1 MDCHCAWIAKSS
13 LHEQHK
19 GVNSMWDFLIDVIIT
34 VAEVAIVDALSDD

>member
-1 MDCHCAWIAKSS
+1 MDYHCAWTVKNV

-19 GVNSMWDFLIDVIIT
+19 GVNSMWEFLIDVIIT